1 MLLLRPGGRGAWL
14 ASCFKTTRERVKYI
28 LHKSKC
34 SCAELSLPCVLVLK
48 VGFKCMYRDTDYQ
61 TGKYHFLQN
70 LGSFSSSYTQ
80 RQWLLI
86 LFLPS
91 MVKLLG
97 FSPTFVIRTMT
108 DQRHTWNLSLHGRS
122 KTLTNVSLPLKN

>member
-1 MLLLRPGGRGAWL
+1 MLPVSRLLG
-14 ASCFKTTRERVKYI
+14 KERTIYCINLDAVAQSFRSRVFLY
-28 LHKSKC
+28 SN
-34 SCAELSLPCVLVLK
+34 K
-48 VGFKCMYRDTDYQ
+48 VGFKCMYGDTDHQ

-86 LFLPS
+86 LFLLS

-108 DQRHTWNLSLHGRS
+108 DRWHTWNLSLHGHT